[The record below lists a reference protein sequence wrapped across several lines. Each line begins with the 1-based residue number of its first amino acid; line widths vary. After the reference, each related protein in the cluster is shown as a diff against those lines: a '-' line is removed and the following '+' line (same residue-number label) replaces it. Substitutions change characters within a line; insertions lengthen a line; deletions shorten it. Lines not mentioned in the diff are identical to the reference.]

1 MKVSSVMIVDDSE
14 GDQLLTKIVIEE
26 FDPSIEVLQAYDG
39 KEALDI
45 LVTLSAPPDII
56 FLDINMPGMNGHEF
70 LEEYNKLN
78 QSTLK
83 KSTLKKS
90 TLKSST
96 VVLTLSSSNQEE
108 DKRKSLQYS
117 FVKKYIE
124 KPVVLDLLKEI
135 TSS

>member
-1 MKVSSVMIVDDSE
+1 MKVSSVMVVDDSE
-14 GDQLLTKIVIEE
+14 GDQLLTKMVIEE

-45 LVTLSAPPDII
+45 LVALSSPPEII
-56 FLDINMPGMNGHEF
+56 FLDINMPGMNGREF

-83 KSTLKKS
+83 
-90 TLKSST
+90 SSA
-96 VVLTLSSSNQEE
+96 VVLMLSSSNQEE
-108 DKRKSLQYS
+108 GERKSLQYS
-117 FVKKYIE
+117 FVKKYTE
-124 KPVVLDLLKEI
+124 KPVVLDILKEI